1 MSFLG
6 TSRWGY
12 RGIRFAAWVLAVVAF
27 LPSLAFAAADTADL
41 EYRVKASYLFNFVKF
56 VGWPEASFTNSSAPF
71 VIGLVGDDPF
81 GRTVDETFA
90 GRKTNGRS
98 FVIRRFSP
106 KDDPGNCHILF
117 ASLSD
122 KSRLAKLLASL
133 RGRPVLTVGETD
145 RFGELGGMVNFT
157 VVGGTVKLEA
167 NPEAAVAAGLKVSSK
182 LLAVSKV
189 VKTELPQ

>member
-1 MSFLG
+1 MPFLG
-6 TSRWGY
+6 TSRWGF

-27 LPSLAFAAADTADL
+27 LPSLGFAATDTAAL
-41 EYRVKASYLFNFVKF
+41 EYKVKASYLFNFVKF
-56 VGWPEASFTNSSAPF
+56 VEWPEASFTNSSSPF

-81 GRTVDETFA
+81 GRTLDETFA
-90 GRKTNGRS
+90 GRKTNGRG

-117 ASLSD
+117 ATLSD
-122 KSRLAKLLASL
+122 KGRLAKLLASL

-145 RFGELGGMVNFT
+145 RFGELGEMVNFI

-167 NPEAAVAAGLKVSSK
+167 NPEAAAAAGLKVSSK
-182 LLAVSKV
+182 LLAVSKL
-189 VKTELPQ
+189 VKTESPQ